1 MPNWASGRQHPSSN
15 KPVFHKIK
23 VRRSSLATGG
33 YMPSNLT
40 LGVVLSLLVA
50 SSAAARSQETSRPAQ
65 GATGATQDA
74 STDATKKPKRVW
86 TNDDIPASKTAA
98 NSNADSKPKTQPG
111 GAKPANAGYVASVK
125 KQLDKYVSQIADI
138 DKQLTDLKNFR
149 DGEPST
155 GASGVKLD
163 TRYQREPI
171 EVQMRALQDQKKDLL
186 AKMDALLD
194 EARKKGVE
202 PGELR

>member
-1 MPNWASGRQHPSSN
+1 MPR
-15 KPVFHKIK
+15 
-23 VRRSSLATGG
+23 
-33 YMPSNLT
+33 NLN
-40 LGVVLSLLVA
+40 LGVVLLLLVA
-50 SSAAARSQETSRPAQ
+50 RSAAAQSPEPSGPTQ
-65 GATGATQDA
+65 GAARATQDSSA
-74 STDATKKPKRVW
+74 SADATKKPKRVL
-86 TNDDIPASKTAA
+86 TNDDLPASKMALS
-98 NSNADSKPKTQPG
+98 SNTDSKPQAQPG

-125 KQLDKYVSQIADI
+125 KQLDKYLSQIADL

-155 GASGVKLD
+155 GASGIKLN
-163 TRYQREPI
+163 TKYQREPI
-171 EVQMRALQDQKKDLL
+171 EVQMRALQDQKKDLA